1 MFDRDIIKRWFLKNN
16 KKSTIRILIIIN
28 LVTDWSVLMFL
39 MEYWVIQLLTEN
51 ILVRKNIKR
60 HLNDQQDVILA
71 ILLKKNLNILPK

>member
-1 MFDRDIIKRWFLKNN
+1 
-16 KKSTIRILIIIN
+16 LIIIN
-28 LVTDWSVLMFL
+28 LVTDQYWSVLMFL
-39 MEYWVIQLLTEN
+39 MEYWVIQLLAEN

>member
-1 MFDRDIIKRWFLKNN
+1 
-16 KKSTIRILIIIN
+16 
-28 LVTDWSVLMFL
+28 
-39 MEYWVIQLLTEN
+39 MEYWVIQLLTDN

>member
-1 MFDRDIIKRWFLKNN
+1 
-16 KKSTIRILIIIN
+16 LIIIN
-28 LVTDWSVLMFL
+28 LVTDQYWSVLMFL

>member
-1 MFDRDIIKRWFLKNN
+1 
-16 KKSTIRILIIIN
+16 
-28 LVTDWSVLMFL
+28 

-71 ILLKKNLNILPK
+71 ILLKKKSEHFTKIEDSLNQICHILLSILASCLF

>member
-1 MFDRDIIKRWFLKNN
+1 
-16 KKSTIRILIIIN
+16 
-28 LVTDWSVLMFL
+28 